1 MNVSFVAGFGPIV
14 ESRDS
19 SARFYI
25 DALGLPFDDPGADY
39 LSTNSIPGVK
49 HFGLWT
55 LKDCALACFGTED
68 WPQDRIV
75 PQAGI
80 EFDVESAEAVTDA
93 ANELKEKGYSL
104 LVGPKTEPWGQT
116 VARLQTPEGMLVGIT
131 HTPRLHENK
140 S

>member
-1 MNVSFVAGFGPIV
+1 MKISFVAGFGPIV
-14 ESRDS
+14 ESRDA

-39 LSTNSIPGVK
+39 LATDNIPGVR

-55 LKDCALACFGTED
+55 LQDCALACFGTET

-80 EFDVESAEAVTDA
+80 EFDVESAEAVTEA

-104 LVGPKTEPWGQT
+104 LVNPKTEPWGQT

-131 HTPRLHENK
+131 HTPWQHE